1 MRPGTPG
8 LLFAAL
14 ALSAGATLVLAHDP
28 AAPVPGSGD
37 GPAAA
42 PRSGAGCE
50 EAKRTDGWCR
60 EANVGYV
67 ASLAIRSP
75 LLYEA
80 LDAHGHA
87 VDPSAVACGTCRA
100 ALKSD
105 GFCADHRMGYVGGEA
120 YLSPLTYHLARGRA
134 IDPAAI
140 TCRACRRHTR
150 GIGWCDRHRI
160 GIVGRVALE
169 DRREFD
175 DLVKAYRVLEDAI
188 RISERCETCA
198 AAMVAE
204 GYCPVHRLKYKDGRV
219 AAGDGGVR

>member
-1 MRPGTPG
+1 MRPGSPV
-8 LLFAAL
+8 LLLAAL
-14 ALSAGATLVLAHDP
+14 VLPAGAALVLAHDP
-28 AAPVPGSGD
+28 AAPVTGAE
-37 GPAAA
+37 PA
-42 PRSGAGCE
+42 PECE
-50 EAKRTDGWCR
+50 EAKRTNGWCR
-60 EANVGYV
+60 EENVGYV

-87 VDPSAVACGTCRA
+87 VDPAAVACGTCRA

-140 TCRACRRHTR
+140 ACRACRRHTR
-150 GIGWCDRHRI
+150 GIGWCDRHRV
-160 GIVGRVALE
+160 GIVGRVA
-169 DRREFD
+169 FD
-175 DLVKAYRVLEDAI
+175 DRQEFEELVEAYRLLEAAI
-188 RISERCETCA
+188 RTSGRCETCA

-204 GYCPVHRLKYKDGRV
+204 GYCPVHRLKYRAGQAID
-219 AAGDGGVR
+219 GDGDGVR

>member
-1 MRPGTPG
+1 MRPGSPV

-14 ALSAGATLVLAHDP
+14 ILPAGAALVLAHDP
-28 AAPVPGSGD
+28 AAPVSGA
-37 GPAAA
+37 GPA
-42 PRSGAGCE
+42 PGCE
-50 EAKRTDGWCR
+50 EAKRTNGWCR

-67 ASLAIRSP
+67 ASLLIRSP
-75 LLYEA
+75 MLYEA

-120 YLSPLTYHLARGRA
+120 YLSPLTYHLARGRS

-150 GIGWCDRHRI
+150 GIGWCDRHRV
-160 GIVGRVALE
+160 GIVGRVA
-169 DRREFD
+169 FD
-175 DLVKAYRVLEDAI
+175 DRQEFEELVEAYRLLEAAI
-188 RISERCETCA
+188 RTSERCETCA

-204 GYCPVHRLKYKDGRV
+204 GYCPVHRLKYRDGQ
-219 AAGDGGVR
+219 AIAGDGGGVR